1 MNFFQ
6 SLIYGFAV
14 GLSDILPVSSQ
25 AHNTLLLKLFGQE
38 GDQPVLRL
46 VVHLATL
53 AALYYGCQSQ
63 ILRLLR
69 QQKLAKIPK
78 RRRKRPVDM
87 RSIMDLRLLRTI
99 LIPVLLGFALHFKTA
114 SWEGSLAWIAAFL
127 VVNGVIL
134 FLPALLPSGNKDSR
148 AMSRIDGLVM
158 GLGTTLSAFPGVS
171 SVGAVASIGMLRG
184 VDRAYAV
191 NIALLANMGVTAG
204 SIIFDFITLILN
216 GAGTFG
222 FGILL
227 GYLGAALT
235 AFLGA
240 WLGIRLIRALTVHT
254 GLDVFAYYCWGM
266 ALLAF
271 ILFLSV

>member
-87 RSIMDLRLLRTI
+87 RSIMDLRLLQTI

-171 SVGAVASIGMLRG
+171 SVGAVASIGMFRG

-240 WLGIRLIRALTVHT
+240 WLGIRLIRALTVHM

>member
-1 MNFFQ
+1 
-6 SLIYGFAV
+6 
-14 GLSDILPVSSQ
+14 
-25 AHNTLLLKLFGQE
+25 
-38 GDQPVLRL
+38 
-46 VVHLATL
+46 
-53 AALYYGCQSQ
+53 
-63 ILRLLR
+63 
-69 QQKLAKIPK
+69 
-78 RRRKRPVDM
+78 
-87 RSIMDLRLLRTI
+87 
-99 LIPVLLGFALHFKTA
+99 
-114 SWEGSLAWIAAFL
+114 
-127 VVNGVIL
+127 
-134 FLPALLPSGNKDSR
+134 
-148 AMSRIDGLVM
+148 M

-240 WLGIRLIRALTVHT
+240 WLGIRLIRALTVHM